1 MAGRSDHRGVKRTR
15 FLAKNDFW
23 MDPEGMKDFQDNPE
37 GTNDFP

>member
-1 MAGRSDHRGVKRTR
+1 MAKTGTVGVVKRTR

-23 MDPEGMKDFQDNPE
+23 MNPEGMKDFQDNPE